1 MKYSYYIRTLLNY
14 IILYPKLITLKSIYR
29 LSLLLFGKNYISE
42 PLTINFLI
50 THRCNLKC
58 KMCSFFGRKT
68 YETKERDIEFEDVRK
83 ILMSSKKIKPIIS
96 FGGGEPFLRE
106 DFIDILKFAKHEC
119 NLKVV
124 VITNGSLLTD
134 KIIKTIDKLNLID
147 YFIISIHGLFNLHDE
162 IVGLKGAFDRVVSN
176 IRKFSKKLKS
186 KVIVSSVLMRENIFF
201 FDDFIR
207 FFLNEGIKKIKIEH
221 LNFLTEEE
229 TNLYQKENIFLPFT
243 FIRKDLFEKEF
254 IEKAWYTLVNLK
266 RKYRSKL
273 IIKPPL
279 SRKQFYEWYEK
290 KIGNSN
296 EFYRL
301 RCVFIKHSLFI
312 DPQGE
317 VIPCQF
323 LRNCKI
329 GNTKNNDLLKL
340 WNSAIYKNIRKIIN
354 KSNFPVCFRCCK

>member
-1 MKYSYYIRTLLNY
+1 MRYSYYIRVLLNY
-14 IILYPKLITLKSIYR
+14 IILYPELINLKFIYQ
-29 LSLLLFGKNYISE
+29 LFLLLFGRRYTSA

-50 THRCNLKC
+50 THRCNLRC
-58 KMCSFFGRKT
+58 KMCSFFGGKI
-68 YETKERDIEFEDVRK
+68 YESEEEDVEFGDVK
-83 ILMSSKKIKPIIS
+83 KVLISSKEIKPIIS
-96 FGGGEPFLRE
+96 FGGGEPFLRK

-124 VITNGSLLTD
+124 VITNGTLLTD
-134 KIIKTIDKLNLID
+134 KIIKTIDKFNLID
-147 YFIISIHGLFNLHDE
+147 YFIISIYGLFNLHDE
-162 IVGLKGAFDRVVSN
+162 IVGLKGAFDRVISN

-186 KVIVSSVLMRENIFF
+186 RVIISSVLMRENIFF

-207 FFLNEGIKKIKIEH
+207 FFLDEGIKKIKIEH

-229 TNLYQKENIFLPFT
+229 NNFYQKENVFLPFT

-254 IEKAWYTLVNLK
+254 IEKAWYILVNLK
-266 RKYRSKL
+266 RKYRSNL

-279 SRKQFYEWYEK
+279 SRKRFYEWYGK
-290 KIGNSN
+290 KVGDSN
-296 EFYRL
+296 EFHRF

-312 DPQGE
+312 NSQGE

-329 GNTKNNDLLKL
+329 GNIKDNDFIKL
-340 WNSAIYKNIRKIIN
+340 WNSAMYKNIRKVIS